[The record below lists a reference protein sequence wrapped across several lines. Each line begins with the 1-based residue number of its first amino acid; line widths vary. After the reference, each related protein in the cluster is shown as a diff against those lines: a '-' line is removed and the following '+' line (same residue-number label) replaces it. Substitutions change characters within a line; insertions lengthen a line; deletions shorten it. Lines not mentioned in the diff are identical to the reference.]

1 MIVVSDSTILIGLVK
16 IGKLDLLKEIFSKVF
31 IPEEVFK
38 EVVERG
44 KGKPGSE
51 IIKEAAWIE
60 AKPVKDKIQV
70 AFLLGSLEKGEAEV
84 LVLARELKAD
94 LILLD
99 EEKARKSA
107 VIAGFEIM
115 GLLGLFILAKNLGL
129 IHEVRPLVDK
139 LMIKKFRIS
148 DKLIKET
155 LRKAGESPINR

>member
-16 IGKLDLLKEIFSKVF
+16 VGKLDLLKEIFSKVY

-44 KGKPGSE
+44 KGKPGSKV
-51 IIKEAAWIE
+51 IKETAWIE
-60 AKPVKDKIQV
+60 PKPVKDKIQV

-84 LVLARELKAD
+84 LVLARELNAD

-107 VIAGFEIM
+107 VIAGFKIM
-115 GLLGLFILAKNLGL
+115 GLLGLFILAKNLDL
-129 IHEVRPLVDK
+129 IHEVRPLVDE

-148 DKLIKET
+148 DKIIEET
-155 LRKAGESPINR
+155 LKKAGEA

>member
-1 MIVVSDSTILIGLVK
+1 MIVISDSTILIGLVK
-16 IGKLDLLKEIFSKVF
+16 IGKLDLLKEIFSKVY
-31 IPEEVFK
+31 IPGEVFK

-44 KGKPGSE
+44 KGKPGSKD
-51 IIKEAAWIE
+51 IKEAAWIE
-60 AKPVKDKIQV
+60 PKSVKDKIQV
-70 AFLLGSLEKGEAEV
+70 SFLLGSLEKGEAEV
-84 LVLARELKAD
+84 LVLAREMNAD

-148 DKLIKET
+148 DKIIEKT
-155 LRKAGESPINR
+155 LKKAGEA

>member
-1 MIVVSDSTILIGLVK
+1 MIVISDSTILIGLVK
-16 IGKLDLLKEIFSKVF
+16 IGKLDLLKEIFSKVY

-44 KGKPGSE
+44 KGKPGSKV
-51 IIKEAAWIE
+51 IKEAAWIE
-60 AKPVKDKIQV
+60 PKPVKDKTQV

-84 LVLARELKAD
+84 LVLARELNAD

-107 VIAGFEIM
+107 AIAGFKIM
-115 GLLGLFILAKNLGL
+115 GLLGLFVLAKNLGL

-148 DKLIKET
+148 DKIIEKT
-155 LRKAGESPINR
+155 LKKAGEA

>member
-1 MIVVSDSTILIGLVK
+1 MIIVCDSTILIGLVK
-16 IGKLDLLKEIFSKVF
+16 IGKLDLLKKVFSRVF

-44 KGKPGSE
+44 KGKPGSKV
-51 IIKEAAWIE
+51 IKRAAWIE

-84 LVLARELKAD
+84 LVLAQELKAD

-99 EEKARKSA
+99 EEKARKCA

-129 IHEVRPLVDK
+129 IHKIRPLVNE
-139 LMIKKFRIS
+139 LLRKKFRIS
-148 DKLIKET
+148 DKIIEKT
-155 LRKAGESPINR
+155 LKKAGET

>member
-1 MIVVSDSTILIGLVK
+1 MIVISDSTILIGLVK
-16 IGKLDLLKEIFSKVF
+16 IGKLDLLKEIFSKIF

-44 KGKPGSE
+44 KGKPGSK

-60 AKPVKDKIQV
+60 VKPVKDKIQV
-70 AFLLGSLEKGEAEV
+70 SFLLGSLEKGEAEV
-84 LVLARELKAD
+84 LVLAKELEAD

-107 VIAGFEIM
+107 VIAGFQIM

-129 IHEVRPLVDK
+129 IYEVRPLVDE

-148 DKLIKET
+148 DKIIKKT
-155 LRKAGESPINR
+155 LKKVGEA

>member
-1 MIVVSDSTILIGLVK
+1 MIVISDSTILIGLVK
-16 IGKLDLLKEIFSKVF
+16 IGKLDLLKEIFSKVY

-44 KGKPGSE
+44 KGKPGSKV
-51 IIKEAAWIE
+51 IKEAAWIE
-60 AKPVKDKIQV
+60 PKPVKDKIQV

-84 LVLARELKAD
+84 LVLAKELNAD

-99 EEKARKSA
+99 EEKVRKSA

-129 IHEVRPLVDK
+129 IHEVRPLIDK

-148 DKLIKET
+148 DKIIEKT
-155 LRKAGESPINR
+155 LKKAGES

>member
-1 MIVVSDSTILIGLVK
+1 MIVVSNSTILIGLVK

-44 KGKPGSE
+44 KDKPGSKL
-51 IIKEAAWIE
+51 IKEAAWI
-60 AKPVKDKIQV
+60 KTRRVKDNTQV
-70 AFLLGSLEKGEAEV
+70 SFLLGSLEKGEAEA
-84 LVLARELKAD
+84 LVLARELEAD

-115 GLLGLFILAKNLGL
+115 GLLGLFMLAKNLGL
-129 IHEVRPLVDK
+129 IDEVRPLVDE
-139 LMIKKFRIS
+139 LRMKKFRVS
-148 DKLIKET
+148 DRIVSET
-155 LRKAGESPINR
+155 LKKVAE

>member
-1 MIVVSDSTILIGLVK
+1 MIVISDSTILIGLVK
-16 IGKLDLLKEIFSKVF
+16 IGKLDLLKEIFFKVY

-44 KGKPGSE
+44 KGKPGSKV
-51 IIKEAAWIE
+51 IKEAAWIE
-60 AKPVKDKIQV
+60 LKPVKDKIQV

-84 LVLARELKAD
+84 LVLAKELNAD

-107 VIAGFEIM
+107 AIAGFEIM

-129 IHEVRPLVDK
+129 IHKVRPLVDK
-139 LMIKKFRIS
+139 LMINKFRIS
-148 DKLIKET
+148 DKIIEKT
-155 LRKAGESPINR
+155 LKKAGEA

>member
-16 IGKLDLLKEIFSKVF
+16 IGKLDLLKETFSKVY

-44 KGKPGSE
+44 KGKPGSKV
-51 IIKEAAWIE
+51 IKETAWIE
-60 AKPVKDKIQV
+60 PKPVKDKIQV

-84 LVLARELKAD
+84 LVLARELEAD

-129 IHEVRPLVDK
+129 IHEVRPLVDE

-148 DKLIKET
+148 DKIIEKT
-155 LRKAGESPINR
+155 LKKADEA

>member
-16 IGKLDLLKEIFSKVF
+16 IGKLDLLKETFSKVY

-44 KGKPGSE
+44 KGKPGSKV
-51 IIKEAAWIE
+51 IKEAVWIE
-60 AKPVKDKIQV
+60 PKPVKDKIQV

-84 LVLARELKAD
+84 LVLARELEAD

-129 IHEVRPLVDK
+129 IHEVRPLVDE
-139 LMIKKFRIS
+139 LMIKKFRIG
-148 DKLIKET
+148 DKIIEQT
-155 LRKAGESPINR
+155 LKKAGEA

>member
-1 MIVVSDSTILIGLVK
+1 MIVISDSTILIGLVK
-16 IGKLDLLKEIFSKVF
+16 IGKLDLLKEIFSKIF

-44 KGKPGSE
+44 KGKPGSK

-60 AKPVKDKIQV
+60 VKPVKDKIQV
-70 AFLLGSLEKGEAEV
+70 SFLLGSLEKGEAEV
-84 LVLARELKAD
+84 LVLGRELETD

-115 GLLGLFILAKNLGL
+115 GLLGLFVLAKNLGL
-129 IHEVRPLVDK
+129 IDEVRPLVDE

-148 DKLIKET
+148 DKIIET
-155 LRKAGESPINR
+155 ILKKAGESN

>member
-44 KGKPGSE
+44 KGKPGSKV
-51 IIKEAAWIE
+51 IKKAAWIE
-60 AKPVKDKIQV
+60 PRPVKDKIQV

-84 LVLARELKAD
+84 LVLSRELKAD

-107 VIAGFEIM
+107 VIAGFKVM
-115 GLLGLFILAKNLGL
+115 GLLGLFILAKNLDL
-129 IHEVRPLVDK
+129 IHEVRPLVDE

-148 DKLIKET
+148 EKLIEET
-155 LRKAGESPINR
+155 LKRAGEA

>member
-44 KGKPGSE
+44 KGKPGSKV
-51 IIKEAAWIE
+51 IKEAAWIK

-84 LVLARELKAD
+84 LVLARELEAD

-115 GLLGLFILAKNLGL
+115 GLLGLFILAKKLGL
-129 IHEVRPLVDK
+129 IHEVRPLVEE
-139 LMIKKFRIS
+139 LMIKKF
-148 DKLIKET
+148 DLC
-155 LRKAGESPINR
+155 G